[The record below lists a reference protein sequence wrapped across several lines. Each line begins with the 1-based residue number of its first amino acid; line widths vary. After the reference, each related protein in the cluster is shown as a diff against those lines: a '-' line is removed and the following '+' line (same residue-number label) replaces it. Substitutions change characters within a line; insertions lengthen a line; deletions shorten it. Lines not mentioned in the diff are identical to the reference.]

1 VGLRQLSPKVVVSVV
16 FVAALFLNIL
26 DTTIVNVAL
35 PTIAGQ
41 FRVTAADAGAV
52 VVGYL
57 LSLALVIPASGWLG
71 DRFGTKRVFL
81 IALAVFTLA
90 SALCGVAQSL
100 PQLVGF
106 RLLQG
111 LGGGML
117 APIGLAMLYREFP
130 LAERMRVNRV
140 LILPTAVAPAMGP
153 VLGGLLVDTLS
164 WRWVFYVNL
173 PVGVLTFLFG
183 LFLLREHRE
192 PGAGRFDLAGFL
204 LSGVGFALLMYA
216 LTEGATLG
224 WGAPQIV
231 VTGVLGVLLLAAT
244 VLVEL
249 RVPEPMLDLRLF
261 RDRLFRSINVVQ
273 LLSTAGFL
281 GTLFVFPLLYQ
292 SGLGISA
299 WQTGLTTFPEA
310 VGVLVGTQIASRV
323 YSALG
328 PRLHIV
334 LGVVNAAVAMML
346 MTLVSAAT
354 PQWVVMLI
362 MFYLGL
368 GMSNNFNPA
377 QTAAFAQVPP
387 AKTGRASTLYNS
399 GRQAGSAVGVAVLGS
414 VLAAFG
420 SGSSAG
426 TGSLV
431 GYHVAFAVAAGLMI
445 ASGVA
450 ALLIKDGDAAATMSR
465 PAPATA
471 NDPAE
476 VVAAAETAVAVE
488 TGVAAETAVAVGSS
502 VAVGSGAAVD
512 TSTATK
518 AGAAVETGTAAQ
530 AGVAVEIGTAAET
543 GTMVETGDG
552 ETFVRS

>member
-1 VGLRQLSPKVVVSVV
+1 MGLRQLSPKVVVSVV

-41 FRVTAADAGAV
+41 FHVTAADAGAV

-71 DRFGTKRVFL
+71 DRFGSKRVFL
-81 IALAVFTLA
+81 AALAIFTIA

-100 PQLVGF
+100 PELVAF

-111 LGGGML
+111 VGGGML
-117 APIGLAMLYREFP
+117 APVGMAMLYRVYP
-130 LAERMRVNRV
+130 LAERMRAMRI

-164 WRWVFYVNL
+164 WRWVFYVNV

-183 LFLLREHRE
+183 LFLLQEHRE
-192 PGAGRFDLAGFL
+192 PGAGRFDVAGFV
-204 LSGVGFALLMYA
+204 LSGLGFAMLMYA
-216 LTEGATLG
+216 LTEGATQG
-224 WGAPQIV
+224 WGSPQILI
-231 VTGVLGVLLLAAT
+231 TGVLGVVLLVAT

-261 RDRLFRSINVVQ
+261 SDRLFRTINIVQ
-273 LLSTAGFL
+273 LVSTAGFL
-281 GTLFVFPLLYQ
+281 GTLFLFPLLYQ
-292 SGLGISA
+292 SGLGVSA

-310 VGVLVGTQIASRV
+310 VGVLLGTQIASQV
-323 YSALG
+323 YSTLG

-346 MTLVSAAT
+346 LTLVGATT

-368 GMSNNFNPA
+368 GVSNNFNPS
-377 QTAAFAQVPP
+377 QTAAFAQVPV
-387 AKTGRASTLYNS
+387 AKTGRASTLFNS

-414 VLAAFG
+414 VLAAVG
-420 SGSSAG
+420 SGG
-426 TGSLV
+426 GNLI
-431 GYHVAFAVAAGLMI
+431 GFKLAFVVAAGLMI
-445 ASGVA
+445 VSAAV
-450 ALLIKDGDAAATMSR
+450 ALLIKDGDAAATMATPVR
-465 PAPATA
+465 APAPEAV
-471 NDPAE
+471 E
-476 VVAAAETAVAVE
+476 VV
-488 TGVAAETAVAVGSS
+488 
-502 VAVGSGAAVD
+502 
-512 TSTATK
+512 
-518 AGAAVETGTAAQ
+518 
-530 AGVAVEIGTAAET
+530 
-543 GTMVETGDG
+543 
-552 ETFVRS
+552 

>member
-224 WGAPQIV
+224 WGAPQILI
-231 VTGVLGVLLLAAT
+231 TGVLGVLLLAAT

-273 LLSTAGFL
+273 LVSTAGFL

-471 NDPAE
+471 NDPTE

-488 TGVAAETAVAVGSS
+488 TGVAAETAV
-502 VAVGSGAAVD
+502 AVD

-530 AGVAVEIGTAAET
+530 AGVAVEIGTAMET
-543 GTMVETGDG
+543 DAKVETGDG

>member
-1 VGLRQLSPKVVVSVV
+1 MGLRQLSPKVVVSVV

-81 IALAVFTLA
+81 VALAVFTLA
-90 SALCGVAQSL
+90 SALCGVAQTL

-192 PGAGRFDLAGFL
+192 PGAGRFDVAGFL

-224 WGAPQIV
+224 WGATQIV
-231 VTGVLGVLLLAAT
+231 ITGVLGALLLAAT

-273 LLSTAGFL
+273 LMSTAGFL

-292 SGLGISA
+292 AGLGVSA

-323 YSALG
+323 YSTLG

-346 MTLVSAAT
+346 MTLVGAAT

-399 GRQAGSAVGVAVLGS
+399 GRQAGSAIGVAVLGS
-414 VLAAFG
+414 VLAAFS
-420 SGSSAG
+420 SGTSGG

-445 ASGVA
+445 ASGAV

-465 PAPATA
+465 PATATA
-471 NDPAE
+471 GDTAE
-476 VVAAAETAVAVE
+476 VVTATDIGIATE
-488 TGVAAETAVAVGSS
+488 TGVAVQTGIATEPGVAVQTGIATETGIEVQTGIS
-502 VAVGSGAAVD
+502 VETGI
-512 TSTATK
+512 
-518 AGAAVETGTAAQ
+518 AVET
-530 AGVAVEIGTAAET
+530 V
-543 GTMVETGDG
+543 DG
-552 ETFVRS
+552 ETVVRSRAV

>member
-1 VGLRQLSPKVVVSVV
+1 VGLRQLSPRVVVSVV
-16 FVAALFLNIL
+16 FVAALFVNIL

-35 PTIAGQ
+35 PTIAYQ
-41 FRVTAADAGAV
+41 FHVTAADAGAV

-81 IALAVFTLA
+81 ISLAVFTLA

-100 PQLVGF
+100 PQLVAF

-192 PGAGRFDLAGFL
+192 PGAGRFDLAGFV

-231 VTGVLGVLLLAAT
+231 ITGVLGVVLLAAT

-261 RDRLFRSINVVQ
+261 GDRLFRSINVVQ
-273 LLSTAGFL
+273 LMSTAGFL

-292 SGLGISA
+292 SGLGVSA

-310 VGVLVGTQIASRV
+310 VGVLLGTQIASRV

-346 MTLVSAAT
+346 ITLVGAAT

-377 QTAAFAQVPP
+377 QTAAFAQVPA

-399 GRQAGSAVGVAVLGS
+399 GRQAGSAIGVAVLGS

-420 SGSSAG
+420 SGTSGG

-445 ASGVA
+445 ASAVA

-465 PAPATA
+465 PTPATA
-471 NDPAE
+471 TVGDAAE
-476 VVAAAETAVAVE
+476 VVAVTETRAMVE
-488 TGVAAETAVAVGSS
+488 T
-502 VAVGSGAAVD
+502 
-512 TSTATK
+512 
-518 AGAAVETGTAAQ
+518 GAAVETGA
-530 AGVAVEIGTAAET
+530 
-543 GTMVETGDG
+543 MVESGG
-552 ETFVRS
+552 VEKFA

>member
-1 VGLRQLSPKVVVSVV
+1 MGLRQLSPRVVVSVV
-16 FVAALFLNIL
+16 FVAALFVNIL

-41 FRVTAADAGAV
+41 FRVSPADADAV

-71 DRFGTKRVFL
+71 DRFGSKRVFL
-81 IALAVFTLA
+81 TALAIFTVA
-90 SALCGVAQSL
+90 SALCGLAQSL
-100 PQLVGF
+100 PQLVAF

-117 APIGLAMLYREFP
+117 APVGLAMLYRVFP
-130 LAERMRVNRV
+130 LAERMRAMRV

-153 VLGGLLVDTLS
+153 VLGGLLVDTLT

-183 LFLLREHRE
+183 LFLLKEHRE
-192 PGAGRFDLAGFL
+192 PGAGRFDLAGFA
-204 LSGVGFALLMYA
+204 LSGFGFALLMYA
-216 LTEGATLG
+216 LTEGSSRG
-224 WGAPQIV
+224 WGSPSILI
-231 VTGVLGVLLLAAT
+231 TGALGVLLLTAT

-249 RVPEPMLDLRLF
+249 RVPSPMLDLRLF
-261 RDRLFRSINVVQ
+261 SDRLFRTINVVQ
-273 LLSTAGFL
+273 LVSTAGFL

-292 SGLGISA
+292 AGLGVSA

-323 YSALG
+323 YSTLG

-346 MTLVSAAT
+346 LTLLGPAT
-354 PQWVVMLI
+354 PQWLAMLI

-377 QTAAFAQVPP
+377 QTAAFAQVPR
-387 AKTGRASTLYNS
+387 ASTGAASTLYNS

-414 VLAAFG
+414 VLAA
-420 SGSSAG
+420 AG
-426 TGSLV
+426 AGPGHLV

-445 ASGVA
+445 AAAVA
-450 ALLIKDGDAAATMSR
+450 ALFVKDGDAAATMASPVR
-465 PAPATA
+465 P
-471 NDPAE
+471 E
-476 VVAAAETAVAVE
+476 AAAEAVA
-488 TGVAAETAVAVGSS
+488 
-502 VAVGSGAAVD
+502 
-512 TSTATK
+512 
-518 AGAAVETGTAAQ
+518 
-530 AGVAVEIGTAAET
+530 
-543 GTMVETGDG
+543 
-552 ETFVRS
+552 

>member
-224 WGAPQIV
+224 WGAPQILI
-231 VTGVLGVLLLAAT
+231 TGVLGVLLLAAT

-273 LLSTAGFL
+273 LVSTAGFL

>member
-16 FVAALFLNIL
+16 FVAALFVNIL

-35 PTIAGQ
+35 PTIAEE

-81 IALAVFTLA
+81 IALAIFTLA

-100 PQLVGF
+100 PQLVAF

-173 PVGVLTFLFG
+173 PIGVLTFLFG

-192 PGAGRFDLAGFL
+192 PGAGRFDVAGFV
-204 LSGVGFALLMYA
+204 LSGVGFALLLYA
-216 LTEGATLG
+216 LTEGATQG
-224 WGAPQIV
+224 WGAPQILI
-231 VTGVLGVLLLAAT
+231 TGVVGVAMLAAT

-261 RDRLFRSINVVQ
+261 GDRLFRSINIAQ
-273 LLSTAGFL
+273 LVSTAGFL

-346 MTLVSAAT
+346 MTLVGAAT

-377 QTAAFAQVPP
+377 QTAAFARVPA

-414 VLAAFG
+414 VLAAF
-420 SGSSAG
+420 SGQAAGG
-426 TGSLV
+426 TGSLI

-450 ALLIKDGDAAATMSR
+450 ALLIKDDDAAATMTR
-465 PAPATA
+465 PARVTA
-471 NDPAE
+471 GAAAE
-476 VVAAAETAVAVE
+476 VVAVA
-488 TGVAAETAVAVGSS
+488 GP
-502 VAVGSGAAVD
+502 
-512 TSTATK
+512 
-518 AGAAVETGTAAQ
+518 
-530 AGVAVEIGTAAET
+530 
-543 GTMVETGDG
+543 
-552 ETFVRS
+552 VRH